1 MDPDLSIA
9 LANLRANS
17 PFNQP
22 GDWVFASPASA
33 GQKPYWPDMV
43 FNRRVRPA
51 ATTLGITKLIGWHT
65 FRRTYATLLKSS
77 GADVKVVQD
86 SLRHANAR
94 ITMELY
100 AQALTQDK
108 RTAQTK
114 VVQMIL
120 PRVTSPLALVG

>member
-1 MDPDLSIA
+1 
-9 LANLRANS
+9 
-17 PFNQP
+17 
-22 GDWVFASPASA
+22 
-33 GQKPYWPDMV
+33 MV
-43 FNRRVRPA
+43 LNRRVRPA

-77 GADVKVVQD
+77 GADVKVVHD